1 MLIRVAYRL
10 VLLGIV
16 ALILLSTIS
25 ALAATN
31 TVEDSGLSNS
41 THQATA
47 EQLKPAACNGITLDN
62 IVVGS
67 GTFGDSPGNSSLML
81 GSPGNDR
88 INGNNRNDCIL
99 GGAGNESVFIFFPG
113 INGGPGNDVLL
124 GGPGFDVLNG
134 GPGVDTCN
142 SGFPLFDTNCEF

>member
-1 MLIRVAYRL
+1 MLIRVTYRL
-10 VLLGIV
+10 VLVGTV

-31 TVEDSGLSNS
+31 TVEESGLSNS

-47 EQLKPAACNGITLDN
+47 EELKPPACNGITLNN

-67 GTFGDSPGNSSLML
+67 GTFADSSGNSSLIL

-88 INGNNRNDCIL
+88 ISGNDGNDCIL
-99 GGAGNESVFIFFPG
+99 GGGGNESVFIFFPC
-113 INGGPGNDVLL
+113 IDGGSGNDVLL

-134 GPGVDTCN
+134 GAGTDTCN